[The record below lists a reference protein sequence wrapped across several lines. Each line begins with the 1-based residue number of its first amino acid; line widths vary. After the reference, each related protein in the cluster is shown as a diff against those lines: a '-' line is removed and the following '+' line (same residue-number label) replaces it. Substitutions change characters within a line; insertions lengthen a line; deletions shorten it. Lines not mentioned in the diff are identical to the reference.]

1 MGPIVLWSLRSGC
14 NVFELFD
21 VDSFA
26 VACNVMVLRFVVT
39 FQGDAVCDSEC
50 IHYF

>member
-1 MGPIVLWSLRSGC
+1 MGPIVLWSLGSGC
-14 NVFELFD
+14 NVFELFN

-26 VACNVMVLRFVVT
+26 VACDVMVRFIVT
-39 FQGDAVCDSEC
+39 VQGDAVCDSEC